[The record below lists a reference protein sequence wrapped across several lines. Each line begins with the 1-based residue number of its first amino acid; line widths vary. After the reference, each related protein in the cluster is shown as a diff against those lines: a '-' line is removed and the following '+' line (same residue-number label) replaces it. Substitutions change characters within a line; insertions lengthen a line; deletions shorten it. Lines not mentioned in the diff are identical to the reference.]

1 MASLLMH
8 LYIGQEYYKKHESEE
23 NLDEIVKGSLAPDLA
38 KEKQK
43 AHYGPITAKP
53 NLKEYLNENDITD
66 SYQRAY
72 FLHLITDAL
81 FYNYLIDID
90 KIVEEIGL
98 EEWRKKYYKDYDSIT
113 ASILKKIS
121 IEIPEQVKKFLDVP
135 EGRTELFKEEDF
147 FNLAE
152 KLASLDLKKL
162 EANIRNANKCELINL
177 INSIENRDFNAKQ
190 EIIKIDEKC
199 SIFKKLIS
207 KIKKIFE
214 K

>member
-8 LYIGQEYYKKHESEE
+8 LYIGQEYYKKHENEE

-53 NLKEYLNENDITD
+53 NLKEYLNENNITD

-72 FLHLITDAL
+72 FLHLITDSL

-98 EEWRKKYYKDYDSIT
+98 EEWHKKYYKDYNSIT

-121 IEIPEQVKKFLDVP
+121 IEIPEPVKNFLDVP

-147 FNLAE
+147 FNLVE
-152 KLASLDLKKL
+152 KLSSLDLKIL
-162 EANIRNANKCELINL
+162 EENIRKANKCELINL
-177 INSIENRDFNAKQ
+177 INVVENRDFSAGQ
-190 EIIKIDEKC
+190 EIAKVEELSYDNE
-199 SIFKKLIS
+199 L
-207 KIKKIFE
+207 E
-214 K
+214 R